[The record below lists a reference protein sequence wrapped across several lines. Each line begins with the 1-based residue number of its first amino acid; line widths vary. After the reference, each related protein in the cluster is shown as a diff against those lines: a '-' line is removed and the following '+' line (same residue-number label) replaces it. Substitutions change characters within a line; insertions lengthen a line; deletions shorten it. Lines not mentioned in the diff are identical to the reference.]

1 MNDAQQSIIAYCR
14 PGYEVDTGNEI
25 TELATQK
32 ALYGYPVFKAGEGYI
47 RFQFHVPEHAEQFIN
62 EVAVSDTIFPRQ
74 MFLVLASI
82 AIEDKS
88 DRIGPVLNALA
99 QSDISRCGSLFV
111 DYPDTEDGKALAKLC
126 RKFAVPLRQALRAK
140 ELLTRKEQLNLAA
153 LHVFF
158 TSGEACYVGVSQA
171 KMRSPFENG
180 ICRLKFP
187 PKAPS
192 RSTLKLEEAL
202 LTMLSARQ
210 RDAICRAG
218 ARAVD
223 LGACPGGWTYQLVS
237 RDMHVE
243 AVDNGKMADD
253 LMATG
258 LVDYRAEDGFKYR
271 PQMGHVELLV
281 CDMIEKPDRVAVLM
295 ANWLTRNWA
304 THAIFNLKLPMK
316 RRYETVR
323 AAIEAVG
330 SQLAS
335 ANINASMVIRHLY
348 HNRDEVTV
356 AVIRKN

>member
-1 MNDAQQSIIAYCR
+1 MSAAEPSIIAYCR
-14 PGYEVDTGNEI
+14 PGYEVDTGNELTAI
-25 TELATQK
+25 TTQN
-32 ALYGYPVFKAGEGYI
+32 AWYGYPIFKPGDGFV
-47 RFQFHVPEHAEQFIN
+47 RFQFHETAHAARFASEI
-62 EVAVSDTIFPRQ
+62 AVRDTIFPRQ
-74 MFLVLASI
+74 LLLVLDRI
-82 AIEDKS
+82 AITDKT
-88 DRIGPVLNALA
+88 DRIGPVLDTL
-99 QSDISRCGSLFV
+99 SDAAISRCGALFV
-111 DYPDTEDGKALAKLC
+111 EYPETDDGKTLAKLC

-140 ELLTRKEQLNLAA
+140 DFLTRKEQLNLPA
-153 LHVFF
+153 LHIFF
-158 TSGEACYVGVSQA
+158 TSGETCFVGISQA
-171 KMRSPFENG
+171 NKRSPFENG

-187 PKAPS
+187 SKAPS

-202 LTMLSARQ
+202 LTMLTARQ
-210 RDAICRAG
+210 RDEICRAG

-316 RRYETVR
+316 RRYETVCT
-323 AAIEAVG
+323 ATEAVG
-330 SQLAS
+330 SELAS
-335 ANINASMVIRHLY
+335 ANINATTVIRHLY

-356 AVIRKN
+356 AVIREN

>member
-1 MNDAQQSIIAYCR
+1 MSNNSVNIVAYCR
-14 PGYEVDTGNEI
+14 PGYEVDTANEI
-25 TELATQK
+25 TAITTEREWF
-32 ALYGYPVFKAGEGYI
+32 GYPTFKSGQGYI
-47 RFQFHVPEHAEQFIN
+47 SFQFYDPSHAIKF
-62 EVAVSDTIFPRQ
+62 VSDVPVAATIFPRQ
-74 MFLVLASI
+74 LFLVLAEI
-82 AIEDKS
+82 NIEDKS
-88 DRIGPVLNALA
+88 DRIGPLLDALSGVNI
-99 QSDISRCGSLFV
+99 QRCGTLFV
-111 DYPDTEDGKALAKLC
+111 DYPDTEDGKTLAKLC

-140 ELLTRKEQLNLAA
+140 DYLTRKEQLHLPA

-158 TSGEACYVGVSQA
+158 TSGEHCYVGISQA
-171 KMRSPFENG
+171 KTRSPFENG

-187 PKAPS
+187 PMAPS

-202 LTMLSARQ
+202 LTMLTAAQ
-210 RDAICRAG
+210 RDGICRAG

-223 LGACPGGWTYQLVS
+223 LGACPGGWTYQLVN
-237 RDMHVE
+237 REMHVE

-281 CDMIEKPDRVAVLM
+281 CDMIEKPDRVAALM

-304 THAIFNLKLPMK
+304 AHAIFNLKLPMK
-316 RRYETVR
+316 RRFETVI
-323 AAIEAVG
+323 AAKQAIE

-335 ANINASMVIRHLY
+335 ANIKASIAIRHLY

-356 AVIRKN
+356 AVIREN

>member
-1 MNDAQQSIIAYCR
+1 MSVATQSIIAYCR
-14 PGYEVDTGNEI
+14 AGYEVDTGNELTAI
-25 TELATQK
+25 ATERE
-32 ALYGYPVFKAGEGYI
+32 LYGFPVFKPGEGYV
-47 RFQFHVPEHAEQFIN
+47 RFQFHSAEDAAKFVNDVPVQE
-62 EVAVSDTIFPRQ
+62 TIFPRQ
-74 MFLVLASI
+74 LFLLLGEVQL
-82 AIEDKS
+82 EDKS
-88 DRIGPVLNALA
+88 DRIGPLLDSLNEQAP
-99 QSDISRCGSLFV
+99 DRCGTLWV
-111 DYPDTEDGKALAKLC
+111 EYPDTDDGKTLAKLC
-126 RKFAVPLRQALRAK
+126 RKLAVPLRQALRAK
-140 ELLTRKEQLNLAA
+140 DYLSRKEQLNLPA
-153 LHVFF
+153 LHLFF
-158 TSGEACYVGVSQA
+158 TSGEHYFIGLSQA
-171 KMRSPFENG
+171 KRRSPFENG

-202 LTMLSARQ
+202 LTMLTAGQ
-210 RDAICRAG
+210 REAICRPG

-323 AAIEAVG
+323 TAIDAVG

-335 ANINASMVIRHLY
+335 ANINARMVIRHLY

-356 AVIRKN
+356 AVIREN